1 MKRFQK
7 RYLRLG
13 LKCLARDQR
22 GVVAVMLTVYL
33 PVLVGLFSLAV
44 DMSYVLQTRDMLQI
58 TAESAALA
66 SANISTVVQNNLPC
80 SSGTSSVCGIAQQYA
95 AYNMPTAQ
103 YGTVL
108 PAANIQVGYW
118 PAGCSGSTC
127 FTSAVPV
134 GTSCASCN
142 AVKVTTQ
149 MATANGNALSLFF
162 AQLIGLTSVNL
173 TASAVA
179 TVSPTT
185 FTYINYYIVVD
196 ISQSM
201 GIGSTATDMSNL
213 YNRVVAYKNG
223 NEGETGCVFGCHVKA
238 AGQTYTNE
246 YLAHNVSPTITL
258 RIDSAVSA
266 IQSIISDAQVAA
278 GTNQNIKIGLYT
290 MSENPVSG
298 TLLNTISTP
307 SSNYTSLTSLA
318 ATIDLGNNV
327 TVGDGDSDFADQLA
341 KFNTILPAN
350 GSGASASSPLNYVFL
365 ITDGLIDT
373 PGSGCTSGHC
383 TGAFSPSYCTNL
395 KAKSTVGVIY
405 TTYLPIYNQ
414 NNSANGYE
422 TNYTSL
428 VLPYVNQIAPNL
440 ENCATSS
447 TYYFQASDGPGI
459 TTAMKALFA
468 ATQQTGGAG
477 LTN

>member
-1 MKRFQK
+1 MQNSTNRISRALLKAKLAAKR
-7 RYLRLG
+7 LRDESG
-13 LKCLARDQR
+13 N
-22 GVVAVMLTVYL
+22 VAIITAIML
-33 PVLVGLFSLAV
+33 PVLIAVAGFSMDYSYAAYVKKKLDKAAEAAV
-44 DMSYVLQTRDMLQI
+44 IGAVSQ
-58 TAESAALA
+58 SAATAGGGYSNKSWLQ
-66 SANISTVVQNNLPC
+66 SYGTDIFSGNVSQLSVGNVSKNLTVVSNSSNGVTANIS
-80 SSGTSSVCGIAQQYA
+80 Y
-95 AYNMPTAQ
+95 
-103 YGTVL
+103 
-108 PAANIQVGYW
+108 
-118 PAGCSGSTC
+118 SGS
-127 FTSAVPV
+127 VPTLFSGIIGINSIPV
-134 GTSCASCN
+134 TGT
-142 AVKVTTQ
+142 
-149 MATANGNALSLFF
+149 ATA
-162 AQLIGLTSVNL
+162 
-173 TASAVA
+173 TAS
-179 TVSPTT
+179 PI
-185 FTYINYYIVVD
+185 TYINYYIVVD

-201 GIGSTATDMSNL
+201 GIGSTATDMQNL
-213 YNRVVAYKNG
+213 YNRVVSYNNG
-223 NEGETGCVFGCHVKA
+223 SGGETGCVFGCHVKA

-246 YLAHNVSPTITL
+246 YLAHNVSPAITL

-266 IQSIISDAQVAA
+266 IQSIISDAQAAA

-327 TVGDGDSDFADQLA
+327 TVGDGDSDFVDQLA